1 MAWVD
6 NRAWS
11 HPKVVNLTDPAFR
24 AWVSGICYSSGF
36 LTNGILTKAQ
46 QRIVGAS
53 PKIRSELVGSGLW
66 IEDGDVVVIHDWDDH
81 NGDRDRREKERRE
94 KDAARKRLERQ
105 SSKCPTDSPPDSPP
119 DSSEDVHTDVTMDVQ
134 AVTVDGLKVSK
145 KDQLLF
151 SPRRVWRSSDP
162 LIRHRDSYFEKPQV
176 VAAYRAALR
185 VYDEP
190 SVLKAIENYAAVL
203 GSKQHFFSYSWT
215 FVDFLKR
222 GLDKF
227 VDEADPWSNFRVKD
241 APTASKGATV
251 ESILGRLDGRKEIA
265 A

>member
-11 HPKVVNLTDPAFR
+11 HPKVVNLSDPAFR

-36 LTNGILTKAQ
+36 FTNGVLTKAQ
-46 QRIVGAS
+46 QKIVGAS
-53 PKIRSELVGSGLW
+53 PKIRGELVGAGLW
-66 IEDGDVVVIHDWDDH
+66 IEDGDAVVIHDWDEH
-81 NGDRDRREKERRE
+81 NGVRDEKERKRKE
-94 KDAARKRLERQ
+94 KDAERKRLERQ
-105 SSKCPTDSPPDSPP
+105 STKCPPDSPADSP
-119 DSSEDVHTDVTMDVQ
+119 ADSSPDESVDVHMDVQ
-134 AVTVDGLKVSK
+134 TVTVDGLTVEK

-151 SPRRVWRSSDP
+151 LPRQVWTGRKG
-162 LIRHRDSYFEKPQV
+162 LIKHRDSYFDKPQV
-176 VAAYRAALR
+176 LAAWKAALK
-185 VYDEP
+185 VYDED
-190 SVLKAIENYAAVL
+190 SVIRAIENYASVL
-203 GSKQHFFSYSWT
+203 ESPQHFFSYSWT

-227 VDEADPWSNFRVKD
+227 VGEADPWGNFRVKD